1 MTTDAAK
8 TTDTTILTFVAD
20 TAVGPAGGDIII
32 DADYDI
38 EFQKKDRDQEAS
50 SKSTGTTSTPTTTST
65 AMTLSTTIVGEDPSD
80 AEGPHRFTLYSSHPP
95 TRPRFESRMRINW
108 IDCLRKFLVFIGI
121 YLLISV
127 FLIVGVFMLLWGVIL
142 HDNW

>member
-1 MTTDAAK
+1 MTADAAK
-8 TTDTTILTFVAD
+8 TTDTTISTVVAD
-20 TAVGPAGGDIII
+20 TAVGPAGGDVII

-50 SKSTGTTSTPTTTST
+50 SKSTATTSTPTTTST

-95 TRPRFESRMRINW
+95 TRPRFESWMGINR
-108 IDCLRKFLVFIGI
+108 IDCLREFLVCIGKC
-121 YLLISV
+121 LLISV
-127 FLIVGVFMLLWGVIL
+127 ILIFGGSMVLWSIID
-142 HDNW
+142 HDD